1 MTIMAIS
8 VLLWVTGAVCWALF
22 AVLLAWQL
30 CLTARRRIRPRQPQ
44 AGDGLTAVA
53 DAVQQDP
60 LSWAERMIPAKLHI
74 LAECVK
80 DDGQEAAR

>member
-22 AVLLAWQL
+22 ACLLAWQL
-30 CLTARRRIRPRQPQ
+30 CLTARRRIRGRQ
-44 AGDGLTAVA
+44 ARDGLTAVA

-60 LSWAERMIPAKLHI
+60 LSWAEQMIPAKLHI